1 MVADFNK
8 KWNREFFN
16 DKLLFRVLGV
26 TFIIIIFALII
37 ADFKI
42 YQKKKELAAQVDAY
56 QKKINDIK
64 KSSQTLKDEI
74 ANSDNPDYLEK
85 IAYEQLGQTKA
96 GETEYIFITPEKQPE
111 EATKPQNFWDNFI
124 SSLLGAWNWIKS
136 KI

>member
-1 MVADFNK
+1 MDFNK
-8 KWNREFFN
+8 KGNKAFFN

-26 TFIIIIFALII
+26 AFLIIIFVLIL
-37 ADFKI
+37 ADFKM
-42 YQKKKELAAQVDAY
+42 YQKKRELAAQVNSY
-56 QKKINDIK
+56 QKKIEDIK

-96 GETEYIFITPEKQPE
+96 GETEYIFITPPKQT
-111 EATKPQNFWDNFI
+111 EAAAKPQNFWDNFMGSL
-124 SSLLGAWNWIKS
+124 SSAWSWIKS